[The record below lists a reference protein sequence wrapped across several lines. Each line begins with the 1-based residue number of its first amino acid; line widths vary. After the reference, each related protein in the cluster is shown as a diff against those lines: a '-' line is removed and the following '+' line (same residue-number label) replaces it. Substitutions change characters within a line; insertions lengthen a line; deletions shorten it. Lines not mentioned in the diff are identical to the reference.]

1 MDGPEL
7 IFAMICVHEMIRFSH
22 RRLHELAGEPQII
35 PDYFVRADLTGLHI
49 EVPLA
54 EKVLT

>member
-7 IFAMICVHEMIRFSH
+7 IFAMICVHEKIRFSH
-22 RRLHELAGEPQII
+22 RRLHELAREPQII
-35 PDYFVRADLTGLHI
+35 PDYFVRTDLTGLHL